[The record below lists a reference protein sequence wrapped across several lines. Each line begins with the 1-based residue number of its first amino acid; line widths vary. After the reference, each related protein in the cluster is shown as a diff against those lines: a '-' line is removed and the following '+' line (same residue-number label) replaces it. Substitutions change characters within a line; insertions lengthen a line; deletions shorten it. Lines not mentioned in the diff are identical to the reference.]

1 MPTFLIERR
10 MSIRWCSPH
19 ALLFLLLSFFPQ
31 LPTLLS
37 MPLSPPTALGE
48 VCFLTRI
55 MQKQA
60 THGTQSMGFEAIQQR
75 KSRCIFFPCFS
86 VFVRGYASAY
96 SSFRVFPC
104 SSVANLLL
112 LFGLP
117 SVAQSNSCKF
127 HLFRFSA
134 IQILEPTCF
143 PCKNL
148 LLIVGITILIRSLK

>member
-1 MPTFLIERR
+1 ML
-10 MSIRWCSPH
+10 IRWCSPH
-19 ALLFLLLSFFPQ
+19 AFLFSLFSFPFSITFFFPQ

-37 MPLSPPTALGE
+37 MPLSPPNALGE

-60 THGTQSMGFEAIQQR
+60 NHGTQSMGFEDIHQP
-75 KSRCIFFPCFS
+75 KSRCVFHPWLCFCLFFL
-86 VFVRGYASAY
+86 
-96 SSFRVFPC
+96 PC
-104 SSVANLLL
+104 SSVALLLL

-148 LLIVGITILIRSLK
+148 LLIVGITILKRSLQ